1 MFCGYEEKP
10 NISPYVV
17 YYVNCCVASVMI
29 CLCSSIACCF
39 GYIHVVLNSLLV
51 LFAGQKMCIF
61 NDHKSYVQGVAWD
74 PLGQYISTLSC
85 DRFVCGF

>member
-1 MFCGYEEKP
+1 M
-10 NISPYVV
+10 
-17 YYVNCCVASVMI
+17 VN
-29 CLCSSIACCF
+29 
-39 GYIHVVLNSLLV
+39 VLNSLPV

-85 DRFVCGF
+85 DRFVLILMAFK